1 MAVKDDKVKGKG
13 DAAPSSRNIP
23 KKPRRDAGGPRPA
36 DAFNGYAFAGTVLS
50 WILLLIGQRVLDAE
64 QGASTMFTGLGVV
77 GLVVCFGQRVWA
89 TMGAPADRRASTQL
103 FAALSALGLVALA
116 LYAATTDWGRDLV
129 GMERPKVGQ
138 PDDFGEIGTVVWVA
152 LLVTSL
158 LPSILGELARR
169 SMLRA
174 ERVESRRVIA
184 AVVSGVA
191 LSFAMIYGSLF
202 TYTAGKMEVFADFSY
217 FRVAK
222 PSESTARMIDSLDEP
237 LKIRLYFP
245 THSEVRT
252 KVERYFQELGKMTPK
267 VEVEA
272 LDRLLVP
279 DRAKEDKVRKDGV
292 IVLQRD
298 QMTETLDIGTEED
311 RAANTLKKL
320 DGEFQK
326 VLLKAMRDKGV
337 VYLTV
342 GHGELNEST
351 DRDSMRT
358 VRILRQ
364 LIESQNHSLKN
375 LGLSQGLGNAVPDD
389 ADVVVVLGPTEPFS
403 EAEVESLKRYGEG
416 GGKLLLAL
424 DPDAQVDLSPIAA
437 AVGLS
442 WRDKLVV
449 NDKVL
454 FPMKRNES
462 DKKVLVAKRFS
473 SHASVSTLSKLA
485 ARGAAVL
492 IPGSAPLDKLEGADK
507 ALRIDFA
514 VKSVPGSYVDEDGSF
529 SYDKDT
535 EKKATYNLVAAVSRP
550 VAPSEGDAKDDKKSP
565 GAAGPEMRAFVIGDA
580 DVFTDPVMDYA
591 KTNRLLFLEA
601 LRWLH
606 GEESFSGEISET
618 EDKRIV
624 HTKSE
629 DQIWFYTAILGVPS
643 LVLGAGLLFT
653 RRRRR
658 KQQPHKQGAAG
669 KAKSAEDKTD
679 APKRNAKARA
689 KKTKPEPK
697 KSEPEESA
705 RDESEPEESESEA
718 EKAQDEPESETSE
731 DESESDDEDEED
743 DK

>member
-1 MAVKDDKVKGKG
+1 MAVKDGKAKGE
-13 DAAPSSRNIP
+13 APRSMPR
-23 KKPRRDAGGPRPA
+23 KPRGTSGPHPA
-36 DAFNGYAFAGTVLS
+36 EKFNVHAFAGTLGSWVL
-50 WILLLIGQRVLDAE
+50 ILIGQRVLDADD
-64 QGASTMFTGLGVV
+64 GKSMMFTALGVV
-77 GLVVCFGQRVWA
+77 GLVVCFGQRIWA
-89 TMGAPADRRASTQL
+89 TMGVADDRRASAQL
-103 FAALSALGLVALA
+103 FAVLNGLGLVALA

-191 LSFAMIYGSLF
+191 LSFAVTYGALF

-217 FRVAK
+217 FRVAR
-222 PSESTARMIDSLDEP
+222 PSDSTARMLDSLDEP

-252 KVERYFQELGKMTPK
+252 KVERYFQELGKKTPK
-267 VEVEA
+267 LEVEV

-298 QMTETLDIGTEED
+298 QMTQTLDIGTEED
-311 RAANTLKKL
+311 RAANKLKQL

-351 DRDSMRT
+351 DRKSMRT

-364 LIESQNHSLKN
+364 LVESQNHSLKN
-375 LGLSQGLGNAVPDD
+375 LGLSQGLGSAVPDD
-389 ADVVVVLGPTEPFS
+389 ADVVLVLGPTEPFS

-424 DPDAQVDLSPIAA
+424 DPDAQVDLAPLAA

-492 IPGSAPLDKLEGADK
+492 IPGGAPLDKLEGADK
-507 ALRIDFA
+507 ALRIDFT

-535 EKKATYNLVAAVSRP
+535 EKKATYNLAAAVSRP
-550 VAPSEGDAKDDKKSP
+550 VAPTEGGAKDDKKTP
-565 GAAGPEMRAFVIGDA
+565 GTSGPEMRAFVIGDA

-624 HTKSE
+624 HTKAE
-629 DQIWFYTAILGVPS
+629 DQLWFYTAILGVPS
-643 LVLGAGLLFT
+643 LVLGAGLMLT

-658 KQQPHKQGAAG
+658 KR
-669 KAKSAEDKTD
+669 KAP
-679 APKRNAKARA
+679 APAKMPAA
-689 KKTKPEPK
+689 KKKDADPLERKKKAAATEPG
-697 KSEPEESA
+697 P
-705 RDESEPEESESEA
+705 
-718 EKAQDEPESETSE
+718 EPESSPGP
-731 DESESDDEDEED
+731 SDDDDEED
-743 DK
+743 EK